1 MTHPEII
8 GIIDDDDIYRFMTV
22 KTIQSMKLPTKNLT
36 FTDGEEALEFIIE
49 NMDNKQKLPDVI
61 LLDVNMPVLDGF
73 GFMQEFI
80 KVKPLLAKRIN
91 IFMISSSANPADMN
105 RAKSI
110 PDITDYFVK
119 PIEPGK
125 LMRMLAGE

>member
-1 MTHPEII
+1 MSPPEII

-22 KTIQSMKLPTKNLT
+22 KTIQSLKIQTENIS
-36 FTDGEEALEFIIE
+36 FSDGEEALEFIV
-49 NMDNKQKLPDVI
+49 DNIDDIKKLPDVI

-73 GFMQEFI
+73 GFMKEFV
-80 KVKPLLAKRIN
+80 KLKPLIGKKIN
-91 IFMISSSANPADMN
+91 IFMISSSANPIDRE

-125 LMRMLAGE
+125 LMRMLSGG